1 MLLLSRLVSID
12 DQQHPPNLHLQ
23 KSNRLITLHHHP
35 SYYSTMVSIRLSVV
49 ALYICTI
56 VERPY
61 FNPYAACDC
70 RAATETMERG
80 MKLVVDVP
88 DQVRR
93 RGLSSSPWKGGV
105 VVVGCCAQLSD
116 FDSFPT
122 FRFVSA
128 GSTGRTETNERKNFE
143 GKDEYRKRVYI

>member
-1 MLLLSRLVSID
+1 
-12 DQQHPPNLHLQ
+12 
-23 KSNRLITLHHHP
+23 
-35 SYYSTMVSIRLSVV
+35 
-49 ALYICTI
+49 
-56 VERPY
+56 
-61 FNPYAACDC
+61 
-70 RAATETMERG
+70 

-128 GSTGRTETNERKNFE
+128 GSTQKRMNERTLREKMSIVSVSISNRGDLRIQIITTIDIE
-143 GKDEYRKRVYI
+143 